1 MSTTMSATNGATMQL
16 DVAVKPLEPAPRSLG
31 PYEFKKMLGRGAM
44 GEVFLALHV
53 KLDRRVALK
62 VLPASLVANCTSV
75 ERFKQEMKAVGRLD
89 HPNVVRAFDA
99 DDFEGHHYI
108 AMEYV
113 EGRDLQQVLDE
124 SGRQT
129 ASVVCDLISQAAAGL
144 QHIHENDLV
153 HRDIKPSNLMLT
165 DDGVLKIL
173 DLGIAKLCD
182 SKNGALTQVGTYFG
196 TPDYISPEQIATTAD
211 VDIRSDIYSLGCTA
225 YQLLT
230 GIPPYGGSE
239 YETHHA
245 KLIGH
250 TKGSP
255 LPVHRRLSTCPKG
268 LSRVISR
275 MMAVRPEDR
284 YQQPIEV
291 AEALKEWAD
300 SRQSERESGNTELGL
315 LRKLTT
321 HHGLRKRL
329 TAGVFAG
336 LALLVVASFFAMPS
350 LLSGK
355 PEVRPEIQANA
366 FAGDTDRGLPNAHHV
381 SGVEAGVRGI
391 EANTGELRDT
401 LLRIESS
408 MLTLADTKNASTLAD
423 EISGTYRVEGTEP
436 NGKTYTGTA
445 MIIRRHKHYD
455 VQWWYGDDSESG
467 RGILQ
472 GNSFI
477 VHWGEG
483 APAIYER
490 QQDGRLDGTFDN
502 GAGQE
507 VLIPAALSETK

>member
-1 MSTTMSATNGATMQL
+1 MTRTISAHNAATMQIEGN
-16 DVAVKPLEPAPRSLG
+16 VTPVEPPSQKLG
-31 PYEFKKMLGRGAM
+31 PYRIKELLGRGAM

-53 KLDRRVALK
+53 NLDRNVALK
-62 VLPASLVANCTSV
+62 VLPASLVANCRSV
-75 ERFKQEMKAVGRLD
+75 ERFQQEMKAVGRLD

-99 DDFEGHHYI
+99 DEYEGQHYI
-108 AMEYV
+108 AMEYA
-113 EGRDLQQVLDE
+113 EGRDLQQVLNE
-124 SGRQT
+124 IGQQPVGV
-129 ASVVCDLISQAAAGL
+129 ACELIAQAAAGL
-144 QHIHENDLV
+144 QHVHENNLV

-165 DDGVLKIL
+165 NEGIVKIL

-182 SKNGALTQVGTYFG
+182 IQNGAITQVGTYFG

-230 GIPPYGGSE
+230 GIPPYGDSE

-255 LPVHRRLSTCPKG
+255 LPVHKRLQGCPKG

-291 AEALKEWAD
+291 VNALQEWVETNNSEHRPIKQTSGAKPKQFQMQLAAEDKLKF
-300 SRQSERESGNTELGL
+300 
-315 LRKLTT
+315 
-321 HHGLRKRL
+321 
-329 TAGVFAG
+329 AGIVGG
-336 LALLVVASFFAMPS
+336 LALLTVSIIFAMAFLLPKEPASSPENTQSAGVPTPS
-350 LLSGK
+350 
-355 PEVRPEIQANA
+355 
-366 FAGDTDRGLPNAHHV
+366 V
-381 SGVEAGVRGI
+381 SLATGVAEMESGVRGI

-408 MLTLADTKNASTLAD
+408 MKTMGGVSKDTAKSAAL
-423 EISGTYRVEGTEP
+423 SGTYRVEGTEP
-436 NGKTYTGTA
+436 DGETYTGTA
-445 MIIRRHKHYD
+445 MIIKKGDHYD
-455 VQWWYGDDSESG
+455 VQWWYGTDSENG

-472 GNSFI
+472 GNTLT
-477 VHWGEG
+477 VHWG
-483 APAIYER
+483 ASTPAIYELKA
-490 QQDGRLDGTFDN
+490 DGRLDGSFDR
-502 GAGQE
+502 GKGYE
-507 VLIPAALSETK
+507 SLIPDSL